1 MNHLRGLVTGKL
13 SKALGLNMVVVGL
26 VMGFALFASYAVP
39 LPEKA
44 EAAGQAGYLTFQ
56 STCTA
61 CHTVDTVQNYQG
73 SSTWPEIIGLMKGYG
88 AFMQEEE
95 EAEILQYL
103 EEAYP
108 R

>member
-1 MNHLRGLVTGKL
+1 MRGLVTGRL
-13 SKALGLNMVVVGL
+13 SKTLGLNMVVVGL
-26 VMGFALFASYAVP
+26 VIGFALFATYAIP
-39 LPEKA
+39 LPEEA
-44 EAAGQAGYLTFQ
+44 EAAGQVGYLTFQ

-73 SSTWPEIIGLMKGYG
+73 SSTWSEIIVLMKSYG

-95 EAEILQYL
+95 EGEILQYL

>member
-1 MNHLRGLVTGKL
+1 MRGLVTGKL

-26 VMGFALFASYAVP
+26 VMGFALFATYAIP
-39 LPEKA
+39 LPEEA
-44 EAAGQAGYLTFQ
+44 EATGQAGYLTFQ

-61 CHTVDTVQNYQG
+61 CHEVDTVQNYQG
-73 SSTWPEIIGLMKGYG
+73 SSTWPEIIDLMKGYG

-95 EAEILQYL
+95 ETEILHYL
-103 EEAYP
+103 EDAYP